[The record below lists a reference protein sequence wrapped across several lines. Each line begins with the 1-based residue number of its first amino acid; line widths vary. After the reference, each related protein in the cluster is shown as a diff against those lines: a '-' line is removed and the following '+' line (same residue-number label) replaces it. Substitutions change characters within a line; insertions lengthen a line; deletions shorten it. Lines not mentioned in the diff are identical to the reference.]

1 MTFYILSI
9 VARVD
14 SEGRA
19 LEHAEDGGLA
29 VKEVPVWDERTNRQL
44 AEDYAKHG
52 SLHLRKLGYQH
63 SKGRPLEWRGEIS
76 VFAPYLIS
84 IDIDAKAQSK
94 QPAGPVD
101 YVARSSNDLN
111 S

>member
-1 MTFYILSI
+1 MTFYVVSI

-14 SEGRA
+14 ADGRA
-19 LEHAEDGGLA
+19 LDQAVDGELA
-29 VKEVPVWDERTNRQL
+29 VKEVPVWDARNNQQL
-44 AEDYAKHG
+44 ALDYSEHG
-52 SLHLRKLGYQH
+52 VLHLRKLGYQH

-94 QPAGPVD
+94 QPNGPVD
-101 YVARSSNDLN
+101 FAARSATT
-111 S
+111 